1 MSAIDPLKL
10 GPNGRRLRALS
21 SDDLGR
27 VGIKTGHAG
36 GRAPILKCR
45 YRPPDAD
52 FYCWKFGVWYNLG
65 DCRYRHAFRTFSGCA
80 DCGQGENNLRAW
92 RRRINSLRAHAYGR

>member
-1 MSAIDPLKL
+1 MSAIDPLKR
-10 GPNGRRLRALS
+10 GQHEHRLRALS
-21 SDDLGR
+21 SEEHHR
-27 VGIKTGHAG
+27 VGAG
-36 GRAPILKCR
+36 AHRATGRAPILKCS
-45 YRPPDAD
+45 YRPQDAD